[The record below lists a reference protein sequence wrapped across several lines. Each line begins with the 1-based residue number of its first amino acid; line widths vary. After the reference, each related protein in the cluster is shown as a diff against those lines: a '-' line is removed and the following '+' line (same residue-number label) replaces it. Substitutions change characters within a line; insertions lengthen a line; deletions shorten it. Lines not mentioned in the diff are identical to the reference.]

1 MMLRPDRIDEL
12 GGRPERDYMAVID
25 NCDSVAQPLGLVHV
39 MSRQHNGAPRSTE
52 LLDQSP
58 ELPPRL
64 RIETGGW
71 LVEKKELGIANE
83 RAGDCE
89 ALLLTA
95 RECPHARI
103 LLLAKLD
110 DLDHALRVPGTAVEA
125 AEKIDCFTDRQL
137 VGQLCV
143 LKLNPKALAQVV
155 FVVLP
160 GSAEDLDFTRVSGE
174 QPFADFYGRSL
185 TGSIGAEQAEAL
197 AVSHLQIQA
206 VDCDDVA
213 VSLPKAAHDKGMAVG
228 DGGCCGC
235 HRSGTRI
242 VMPFGQNRRA
252 ERVKQY

>member
-1 MMLRPDRIDEL
+1 
-12 GGRPERDYMAVID
+12 MAVVD
-25 NCDSVAQPLGLVHV
+25 NCDSVAQPFGLVHV

-58 ELPPRL
+58 QLAPRL

-71 LVEKKELGIANE
+71 LVEKKELGVADE
-83 RAGDCE
+83 SAGDCE
-89 ALLLTA
+89 ALFLPA
-95 RECPHARI
+95 RECTHARI

-125 AEKIDCFTDRQL
+125 AEEIDRFADRQL

-143 LKLNPKALAQVV
+143 LKLNAKTLAQVV

-160 GSAEDLDFTRVSGE
+160 GSTQDLDFTGVPGE
-174 QPFADFYGRSL
+174 QPFADFYGRGL

-197 AVSHLQIQA
+197 AVSHLQVQT

-213 VSLPKAAHDKGMAVG
+213 VGLPKAAHDKGMAVG
-228 DGGCCGC
+228 GGRYCRC

-242 VMPFGQNRRA
+242 VMPFGQNSRA
-252 ERVKQY
+252 ERMKQY